1 MIDRESKAFAG
12 GPGGQFSRKEPPR
25 YNTIVINIDEL
36 WLKGK
41 NRPMYFKAIRKH
53 IQEVLQ
59 AYHPGEFSFDF
70 EEQRFVAK
78 SRSPFSEET
87 MQALLKVP
95 GIHSLMPARRI
106 PVNLDDI
113 FPMVKEEIKLM
124 GTQPFRFKVETR
136 RSYKGFPMNSMEVSH
151 HIGALVDNEFS
162 NLSVDVKKPELVI
175 ELRILENNIY
185 LSTRKMLAIGGLPV
199 GTSGRLVTLI
209 SGGFDSPVASYLMFK
224 RGCTQTFVF
233 FYAYPFVG
241 DEVKDK
247 ILEIIRVLGKYQRY
261 SRLYIVP
268 FGELQDM
275 ISKKCKED
283 YRTLLFRKAMLQC
296 AALLA
301 KRVKAEALLT
311 GDALGQVSS
320 QTIGNIFVLDNVT
333 PLPIFRPLVGYN
345 KIEIIELAKKIG
357 THDISVIPHDDA
369 CSMFAPKH
377 PVIRPNTSYMERF
390 DKEFPFGEHVK
401 KCLDEAE
408 VFDISLTGESR
419 QVKT

>member
-1 MIDRESKAFAG
+1 M
-12 GPGGQFSRKEPPR
+12 
-25 YNTIVINIDEL
+25 YNTIVINVDEL

-41 NRPMYFKAIRKH
+41 NRPMYFRAIRTH
-53 IQEVLQ
+53 IREVLQ
-59 AYHPGEFSFDF
+59 VYHAGEFSFDL

-78 SRSPFSEET
+78 SGSPFSGET
-87 MQALLKVP
+87 VQALLKVP

-113 FPMVKEEIKLM
+113 FPVVKEELKLM
-124 GTQPFRFKVETR
+124 GTQPCTFKVETR
-136 RSYKGFPMNSMEVSH
+136 RSYKGFPMNSIEVSQY
-151 HIGALVDNEFS
+151 IGALVDNEFPH
-162 NLSVDVKKPELVI
+162 LTVDVKKPELVI
-175 ELRILENNIY
+175 EIRILENNIY
-185 LSTRKMLAIGGLPV
+185 LSTRKMLGVGGLPV
-199 GTSGRLVTLI
+199 GTSGHLVSLI

-224 RGCTQTFVF
+224 RGCRQTFVF

-247 ILEIIRVLGKYQRY
+247 LLEIMRVLGRYQRH
-261 SRLYIVP
+261 SRFYIVP

-301 KRVKAEALLT
+301 RRVKAEALLT

-320 QTIGNIFVLDNVT
+320 QTIGNISVLDNAV
-333 PLPIFRPLVGYN
+333 PLPVFRPLVGYN

-377 PVIRPNTSYMERF
+377 PVIRPNIAYVERF
-390 DKEFPFGEHVK
+390 DKEFPLEEHVK
-401 KCLDEAE
+401 KSLDKAG
-408 VFDISLTGESR
+408 VFDISLAGEINFR
-419 QVKT
+419 G

>member
-1 MIDRESKAFAG
+1 MYK
-12 GPGGQFSRKEPPR
+12 
-25 YNTIVINIDEL
+25 TLVINVDEL

-41 NRPMYFKAIRKH
+41 NRPMYFKAIRRH

-59 AYHPGEFSFDF
+59 AYHPGEFSFDL

-78 SRSPFSEET
+78 SGLPFSQET

-113 FPMVKEEIKLM
+113 FPVVKEELKLT
-124 GTQPFRFKVETR
+124 GTQPCTFKVETR
-136 RSYKGFPMNSMEVSH
+136 RSYKGFPMNSMEVSQ
-151 HIGALVDNEFS
+151 HIGALVDNEFPH
-162 NLSVDVKKPELVI
+162 LAVDVKKPDLVI
-175 ELRILENNIY
+175 EIRILENNIY
-185 LSTRKMLAIGGLPV
+185 LSTRKMLGVGGLPV
-199 GTSGRLVTLI
+199 GTSGHLVALI

-224 RGCTQTFVF
+224 RGCRQTFVF

-247 ILEIIRVLGKYQRY
+247 LLEIIRVLGQYQRH
-261 SRLYIVP
+261 SKLYIVP
-268 FGELQDM
+268 FGEMQDL

-283 YRTLLFRKAMLQC
+283 YRTLFFRKAMLQC

-301 KRVKAEALLT
+301 RQVKAEALLT

-320 QTIGNIFVLDNVT
+320 QTIGNISLLDNVT

-377 PVIRPNTSYMERF
+377 PVIRPNASYVERF
-390 DKEFPFGEHVK
+390 DKEFPLEEHLK

-408 VFDISLTGESR
+408 VFDISLTGEITFG
-419 QVKT
+419 QCNEK